1 MLLIKSSKENMEG
14 VRGHSKHASDG
25 LPDASLGDLVLLQ
38 TTRTSLEKDRKTV
51 RHVARFVGAR
61 IDAASESDAIWGRHW
76 RYIIDLKGIKAIP
89 AFDLKDVQVTNHGYG
104 YIVRHGRLRPDD
116 EQSVLTYLQSIGV
129 ALP

>member
-1 MLLIKSSKENMEG
+1 MSSSQSN
-14 VRGHSKHASDG
+14 SLASA
-25 LPDASLGDLVLLQ
+25 LPESVPFS
-38 TTRTSLEKDRKTV
+38 RTWQR
-51 RHVARFVGAR
+51 
-61 IDAASESDAIWGRHW
+61 

-129 ALP
+129 VLP